1 LDVKRGDIETTAQA
15 YANASYDVFRADCVT
30 INPYMGWDAVHPFV
44 TQSYSGRGAFILCK
58 TSNPSSSEMQL
69 VVTQNGQSYYETVLD
84 RCIQWQDM
92 APDSLI
98 GVVAGAT
105 DIDALHNIRNK
116 APDMWILCP
125 GVGAQ
130 GGEASD
136 VCAAALRQDGSGLL
150 VSVSR
155 GISKA
160 KDMAQAARELR
171 DQINDL
177 RNIKQQQLNSK
188 TGDDGSLK
196 QFQRQFIHFALE
208 QSALQ
213 FGSFTLK
220 SGRQSPYFFNAGK
233 LCSGQSISMLGRAYA
248 QAVRDSGLEFDV
260 VFGPAYKGI
269 PLATAFAM
277 AWFELF
283 GESKDVT
290 YNRKEVKD
298 HGEGGL
304 LVGAAISGRR
314 VLIIDDVITAGTAI
328 REAVTFLQEAGAILV
343 GTIVSFD
350 RQERTGSDGGA
361 SLLSAIQQVEQ
372 EYKFPVIA
380 IVRLQDLISFVIE
393 SSSGDGKQEKIEAMQ
408 QYRSLYGVV

>member
-1 LDVKRGDIETTAQA
+1 
-15 YANASYDVFRADCVT
+15 
-30 INPYMGWDAVHPFV
+30 
-44 TQSYSGRGAFILCK
+44 
-58 TSNPSSSEMQL
+58 MQL
-69 VVTQNGQSYYETVLD
+69 VVTQYGQSYYETVLD
-84 RCIQWQDM
+84 RCIQWQSI

-105 DIDALHNIRNK
+105 DIDALRNIRSK

-136 VCAAALRQDGSGLL
+136 VCAAALRHDGSGLL

-160 KDMAQAARELR
+160 KDMAQAAKELR

-177 RNIKQQQLNSK
+177 RTIKQQKVDSAPIG
-188 TGDDGSLK
+188 TSGSGLK
-196 QFQRQFIHFALE
+196 HFQRQFIHFALE
-208 QSALQ
+208 QNALQ

-248 QAVRDSGLEFDV
+248 QAVRDSALEFDV

-269 PLATAFAM
+269 PLATTFAM

-290 YNRKEVKD
+290 YNRKEAKD

-304 LVGAAISGRR
+304 LVGAAISGHR

-350 RQERTGSDGGA
+350 RQERTGSDSSGM
-361 SLLSAIQQVEQ
+361 SSLSAIQQVEQ

-380 IVRLQDLISFVIE
+380 IVRLQDLISFVLE
-393 SSSGDGKQEKIEAMQ
+393 SNFGEGKQENIEAMQ
-408 QYRSLYGVV
+408 HYRALYGVV

>member
-1 LDVKRGDIETTAQA
+1 
-15 YANASYDVFRADCVT
+15 
-30 INPYMGWDAVHPFV
+30 MGWDAVHPFV

-58 TSNPSSSEMQL
+58 TSNPSSSVWLNFILSLFYYGLMFFKSKEMQL
-69 VVTQNGQSYYETVLD
+69 VITQNGQNYYETVLD
-84 RCIQWQDM
+84 RCIQWQSL

-98 GVVAGAT
+98 GIVAGAT
-105 DIDALHNIRNK
+105 DIDALRNIRNK

-130 GGEASD
+130 GGEARD

-150 VSVSR
+150 ISVSR

-160 KDMAQAARELR
+160 SDMAQAARELR
-171 DQINDL
+171 DQISIL
-177 RNIKQQQLNSK
+177 RSIKQQQGQVESESASDKNA
-188 TGDDGSLK
+188 GDLK
-196 QFQRQFIHFALE
+196 PFQRQFINFALE

-220 SGRQSPYFFNAGK
+220 SGRRSPYFFNAGK
-233 LCSGQSISMLGRAYA
+233 LCSGQSISILGRAYA
-248 QAVRDSGLEFDV
+248 QAVRDSSLEFDV
-260 VFGPAYKGI
+260 IFGPAYKGI

-290 YNRKEVKD
+290 YNRKEAKD

-304 LVGAAISGRR
+304 LVGATISGRR

-328 REAVTFLQEAGAILV
+328 REAVTFLQEAGAVLV
-343 GTIVSFD
+343 GAIVSFD
-350 RQERTGSDGGA
+350 RQERTGSSDGV
-361 SLLSAIQQVEQ
+361 SSLSAIQQVEQ

-380 IVRLQDLISFVIE
+380 IVRLQELINFVLE
-393 SSSGDGKQEKIEAMQ
+393 SSSGDGKRENVEAMQ